1 LRALPGVEAVGLTT
15 HLPMAD
21 ERQIGFTVDGRD
33 PNEYHW
39 AANAL
44 VGDDYFRVMRIALLR
59 GRTFGPADLP
69 DAPWSAVINESL
81 ARQYWPNGDAV
92 GRVIKW
98 GGRPLTIVG
107 VVGDVRVGGLDAP
120 VQPTIYG
127 SAFQLQSG
135 ATQFAVFLVRTASDP
150 QAMLDAMRRTI
161 WSVDGGLPVFGGT
174 TLGDVVSRSVAT
186 RRFLV
191 WLLTG
196 FAVAALALAVV
207 GLYGVLSYSVAQRTP
222 ELGVRVALGA
232 RPGDVSR
239 LVVRDG
245 LRLAG
250 GGIAIGA
257 LAAAGAGAA
266 IARLLF
272 DTGPF
277 DPVTYVVGAA
287 VLAGAS
293 LLACWIPA
301 RRAARLDPL
310 TALRAE

>member
-1 LRALPGVEAVGLTT
+1 
-15 HLPMAD
+15 
-21 ERQIGFTVDGRD
+21 
-33 PNEYHW
+33 
-39 AANAL
+39 
-44 VGDDYFRVMRIALLR
+44 
-59 GRTFGPADLP
+59 
-69 DAPWSAVINESL
+69 
-81 ARQYWPNGDAV
+81 
-92 GRVIKW
+92 
-98 GGRPLTIVG
+98 
-107 VVGDVRVGGLDAP
+107 
-120 VQPTIYG
+120 
-127 SAFQLQSG
+127 
-135 ATQFAVFLVRTASDP
+135 
-150 QAMLDAMRRTI
+150 
-161 WSVDGGLPVFGGT
+161 
-174 TLGDVVSRSVAT
+174 VVSRSVAT